1 MARPFAFNP
10 SGATISGC
18 IQVGD
23 IAVGVEA
30 QDYFTQPGGVHWWN
44 GPDESLGY
52 IIAKTVPS
60 GNQPNS
66 INRITGNGQTAS
78 IGFNR
83 SEVKTEES
91 FLNLVKILYDQ
102 TFVDG
107 DDAKDWLEA
116 NGYWTSYIKDTPYIL
131 LDTIATYLRDYMSDF
146 RNPSF
151 YNYQLDGDGYY
162 ISDGGGDMYDG
173 GNFTTPALLSGQ
185 LYVSSGSSIGQ
196 FPYAID
202 YTDTTRTD
210 VDTSFGYVSLG
221 YTQFTGVQDPT
232 YLPLTVLG
240 ARNNTDF
247 GTGLPV
253 GWQVG
258 GNSGADGG
266 GVLASGW
273 IYNNQTSNGFTCYAW
288 YRQTYSAGDPSHCN
302 VYMLLGHSNWD
313 SNFGATVS
321 AFADGVGGG
330 GCGGYLFATGSN
342 VNGLLAVQT
351 LLSKNSGQQVTAAEI
366 KNVVDNF
373 TLRIGQSIGY

>member
-1 MARPFAFNP
+1 MARPFAYNP
-10 SGATISGC
+10 SQTPIPGT

-23 IAVGVEA
+23 IAVGVA
-30 QDYFTQPGGVHWWN
+30 SQDYFPKPGGVQWWN
-44 GPDESLGY
+44 GPNETTGY
-52 IIAKTVPS
+52 IIAKTVTS

-83 SEVKTEES
+83 SEQKTEES
-91 FLNLVKILYDQ
+91 FLDMVKVLFNQ
-102 TFVDG
+102 TFTEG

-131 LDTIATYLRDYMSDF
+131 LETMATYLRGYMSEF

-151 YNYQLDGDGYY
+151 YNYQLDGDGFF

-173 GNFTTPALLSGQ
+173 GNYTTPWLLNGQ
-185 LYVSSGSSIGQ
+185 EYISSGGP
-196 FPYAID
+196 FPFAID

-210 VDTSFGYVSLG
+210 VDTNFGYVSLG
-221 YTQFTGVQDPT
+221 YTQFSGTQDPT

-247 GTGLPV
+247 GVGLPT

-266 GVLASGW
+266 GTLASGW
-273 IYNNQTSNGFTCYAW
+273 IYNNETSNSFTCYVW

-302 VYMLLGHSNWD
+302 VFMLLGHPNWD
-313 SNFGATVS
+313 SNFGLTVS
-321 AFADGVGGG
+321 SFASPTTNGD
-330 GCGGYLFATGSN
+330 CSGYLYATGST

-351 LLSKNSGQQVTAAEI
+351 LLSKNGGQQVTAAEI

-373 TLRIGQSIGY
+373 TLRLQQSVGY